1 MKKRGPRSAAS
12 LEIDT
17 RPSTEVIETVPRPDA
32 PYDLTDEQ
40 ASEWWAVVNRL
51 PAEWFPRETH
61 AMLAAFCRHTIA
73 ARHIAQL
80 IVAAEQRR
88 KLNLN
93 EYSKLLRMQEREGRA
108 ITSLATKMRISQ
120 QSTVRAELAHKPD
133 VVDSPWDYDGETT
146 TTTRKTRK

>member
-12 LEIDT
+12 LEIDV
-17 RPSTEVIETVPRPDA
+17 RPSTTVIETVSRPDA

-40 ASEWWAVVNRL
+40 SSEWWAVVNRL

-61 AMLAAFCRHTIA
+61 ALLAQYCRHVVA

-80 IVAAEQRR
+80 VVAAEQRR

-93 EYSKLLRMQEREGRA
+93 EYSRLLHMQEREGRA

-120 QSTVRAELAHKPD
+120 QATVRAERAHKPD
-133 VVDSPWDYDGETT
+133 MVDNPWDYDGETSKAG
-146 TTTRKTRK
+146 R

>member
-1 MKKRGPRSAAS
+1 
-12 LEIDT
+12 
-17 RPSTEVIETVPRPDA
+17 
-32 PYDLTDEQ
+32 
-40 ASEWWAVVNRL
+40 VNRL

-61 AMLAAFCRHTIA
+61 AMLAAFCRHVVA

-146 TTTRKTRK
+146 TTTRKTPK